1 MILDYSSQITAD
13 EHFRLMWNRGYIPYS
28 LDVVVII
35 LFQIDEE
42 MYTHIYT
49 MLTIINTAKLQYTQS
64 IKY

>member
-1 MILDYSSQITAD
+1 
-13 EHFRLMWNRGYIPYS
+13 MWNRGYIPYS
-28 LDVVVII
+28 LDVVII

-49 MLTIINTAKLQYTQS
+49 VLMIINTAKLQYTQS

>member
-1 MILDYSSQITAD
+1 
-13 EHFRLMWNRGYIPYS
+13 MWNRGYIPYS